1 VFVIFLILLT
11 SPQIQGKVDPE
22 SKKIRVVLFGEGWSI
37 VPLILM
43 TDPKVTAI
51 VIPAGDETHAAYM
64 DRFMRIYMPRTY
76 ERWVGD
82 LDIFMLSDLTPW
94 GFTNE
99 QLVWMRRSIEEQGM
113 GMILSEMGWYGI
125 TGWTGNACE
134 DWLKTPVYDAY
145 PCDMTLE
152 AENED
157 CPYLDVV
164 QEGAFLDLPGIEQVG
179 FAYEQG
185 LHVPRAGATT
195 WAVYRKGREAAIIT
209 RLYGQGMAVANSMGI
224 ERFNQPY
231 YEWKY
236 YKDYFA
242 NHAYMA
248 AGVPVPEDIEL
259 VHRVR
264 EQLESFRDQRALII
278 GMIDFIDK
286 FNANTRPVEQMLADV
301 TPMRKEAEDL
311 YIEQRYDE
319 SSSVLLD
326 AVKRFDEI
334 NAAAI
339 RLRDQALLWIY
350 VIEWTA
356 VSATSLITAVLVW
369 ALMVRRK
376 LYREVGTTR
385 MV

>member
-1 VFVIFLILLT
+1 VIVLIILAL
-11 SPQIQGKVDPE
+11 PPIHGKVDPE
-22 SKKIRVVLFGEGWSI
+22 TKRVRLVLFGEGWSVTPSI
-37 VPLILM
+37 MM

-76 ERWVGD
+76 QRWVDD

-99 QLVWMRRSIEEQGM
+99 QLVWMRRSIEEQGT

-125 TGWTGNACE
+125 VGWTGNACE

-145 PCDMTLE
+145 PCDMILN

-164 QEGAFLDLPGIEQVG
+164 TEGTFLDLPGIEQIG

-195 WAVYRKGREAAIIT
+195 WAVYRRGREAAIVT
-209 RLYGQGMAVANSMGI
+209 RPYGQGMGVANSMGM

-236 YKDYFA
+236 YKDYFV

-248 AGVPVPEDIEL
+248 AGVPIPEDIEL
-259 VHRVR
+259 VHRIR
-264 EQLESFRDQRALII
+264 EQLESFRDHRALII

-286 FNANTRPVEQMLADV
+286 FNANTRPVEQMLAEV

-326 AVKRFDEI
+326 AVRKFDEI